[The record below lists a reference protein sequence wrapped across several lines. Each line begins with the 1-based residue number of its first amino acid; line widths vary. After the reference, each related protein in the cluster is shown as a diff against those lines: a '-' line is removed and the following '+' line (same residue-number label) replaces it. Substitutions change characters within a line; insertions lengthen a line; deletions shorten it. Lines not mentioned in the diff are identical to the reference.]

1 MKIQKGIVK
10 YKDRN
15 DIVCTYGVTDDGKQF
30 YFLDET
36 DEKKFANG
44 NRIAST
50 ELVEAIDPMVK
61 ASHIGVVGADGNE
74 VIPFVNKSIRPV
86 NDSIILVEVA
96 KPTSPSVLEA
106 ISLKSDPLSAAKLVS
121 TPAAIKEK
129 LNAKM
134 GAEGRYLFND
144 QFSEV
149 TVCDIDG
156 NNLVKNELYSFAGVS
171 NGKLYLSKNTVDS
184 EIFEFSVL
192 PPEVQTNDE
201 KKIAVTDVNV
211 SKDVVDDALNDSS
224 SSMVSDIPPIVSEES
239 AEVDENTDKDVKE
252 DVLPVAEDISDEVES
267 VKDDIIPVVENNTEE
282 KTESAPVVD
291 DNTEEKIESAPV
303 IDNNTEEKIESVPV
317 VDNNTEEKI
326 ESVPV
331 VLDKEKTD
339 SIEKIVDSVVP
350 VEDSINEVSP
360 AKNNE
365 SVINNIPIT
374 DISDDKSND
383 DETTLAID
391 EDTSDLSDDVDDFT
405 TTEDEDEE
413 DVAISFTE
421 PTTASLPSVE
431 DSLLDDNSDFSIPD
445 LNFGDTK
452 TDDENSNS
460 TSNASTSD
468 LDMLNDDLFNEKTY
482 GVEKVDTD
490 DYYNDSYS
498 QTYDDSTSSI
508 GRDSIMS
515 DVAKS
520 LTSLMKQNRNQKS
533 IISEYKDKIDK
544 LSASRRNIAEKA
556 KIQEQKLEALNN
568 KNRNFE
574 TTISKLEAKLQMLEG
589 RIRDQDK
596 LIAYQ
601 SKELDSIKPQKD
613 DLAKLVADA
622 QALLGDDSSNSYPF

>member
-201 KKIAVTDVNV
+201 KKIDVTDVNV

-282 KTESAPVVD
+282 KIESAPVVD

-303 IDNNTEEKIESVPV
+303 VDDNTEEKIESIPV

-331 VLDKEKTD
+331 VPDKEKTD
-339 SIEKIVDSVVP
+339 SIEKIEDSVVP

-360 AKNNE
+360 VKNNE

-405 TTEDEDEE
+405 TTDDEDEE
-413 DVAISFTE
+413 EVAISFTE

-460 TSNASTSD
+460 PSNASTSD

>member
-10 YKDRN
+10 YKDHN

-201 KKIAVTDVNV
+201 KKIDVTDVNV

-282 KTESAPVVD
+282 KIESAPVVD

-303 IDNNTEEKIESVPV
+303 VDDNTEEKIESIPV

-331 VLDKEKTD
+331 VPDKEKTD
-339 SIEKIVDSVVP
+339 SIEKIEDSVVP

-360 AKNNE
+360 VKNNE

-405 TTEDEDEE
+405 TTDDEDEE
-413 DVAISFTE
+413 EVAISFTE

-460 TSNASTSD
+460 PSNASTSD

>member
-61 ASHIGVVGADGNE
+61 ASHIGIVGANGNE
-74 VIPFVNKSIRPV
+74 VVPFIYKSIRPV
-86 NDSIILVEVA
+86 NDSIVLVELS

-134 GAEGRYLFND
+134 GADGRYLFND

-156 NNLVKNELYSFAGVS
+156 NNLIENQLFSFAGVA
-171 NGKLYLSKNTVDS
+171 NDTLYLSKNTIDS
-184 EIFEFSVL
+184 DIVEFSIL
-192 PPEVQTNDE
+192 PPEDE
-201 KKIAVTDVNV
+201 TVENNEINVTDVNV
-211 SKDVVDDALNDSS
+211 PSGIVDKAMVEASS
-224 SSMVSDIPPIVSEES
+224 SGVSDIPPIVTEDAPVVEENVES
-239 AEVDENTDKDVKE
+239 VAEEIPSVAVDEVIP
-252 DVLPVAEDISDEVES
+252 PVAEEAPVDNSTEVNSDDLQVVPDEVGETIPTNEEVIENVSEEIPVTEEVVES
-267 VKDDIIPVVENNTEE
+267 VSEKAPTAEENVENGLEE
-282 KTESAPVVD
+282 AQYDEIPAPEMDEV
-291 DNTEEKIESAPV
+291 
-303 IDNNTEEKIESVPV
+303 V
-317 VDNNTEEKI
+317 VDNISVSEDEKDLT
-326 ESVPV
+326 SDVD
-331 VLDKEKTD
+331 LDL
-339 SIEKIVDSVVP
+339 S
-350 VEDSINEVSP
+350 EDSSF
-360 AKNNE
+360 
-365 SVINNIPIT
+365 
-374 DISDDKSND
+374 
-383 DETTLAID
+383 D
-391 EDTSDLSDDVDDFT
+391 EDEIDDFT
-405 TTEDEDEE
+405 TSSDDDDDENVE
-413 DVAISFTE
+413 IGIGFTE
-421 PTTASLPSVE
+421 PTAASLSSVE
-431 DSLLDDNSDFSIPD
+431 DSLSDNGNVNSAIPD
-445 LNFGDTK
+445 LNINFDDNSINTDTNNSSENVETVEPNNK
-452 TDDENSNS
+452 DENLLD
-460 TSNASTSD
+460 SD
-468 LDMLNDDLFNEKTY
+468 EFNDDLFGNDNYKIDKIEN
-482 GVEKVDTD
+482 D
-490 DYYNDSYS
+490 DYFNDNFDNSYN
-498 QTYDDSTSSI
+498 SSKI
-508 GRDSIMS
+508 TVGSDSIMN

-520 LTSLMKQNRNQKS
+520 LTSLMKQNRNQKN

-544 LSASRRNIAEKA
+544 LSASRRNIVEKA

-601 SKELDSIKPQKD
+601 SKELESIKPQKD

-622 QALLGDDSSNSYPF
+622 QALLGDDVNGSYPF